1 MKTLILNGSPRDNG
15 NTAFL
20 VNELIQKLDGH
31 VLALKTFESDIQPC
45 SDCRYCFASS
55 GCCVEDDMQFL
66 YDYLEECDNIV
77 LASPIN
83 FTELAGTLLVI
94 MSRLQAIYANK
105 RFLKINP
112 IRKRK
117 KGVIILTGGGDGGCE
132 KAESTA
138 TLLLKCM
145 QADVVAKVYS
155 LKTDTLPA
163 KEDEEAVR
171 GIHELTEELNLAA
184 QENPV

>member
-31 VLALKTFESDIQPC
+31 TLCLKTFDSDIQAC
-45 SDCRYCFASS
+45 CDCRYCFTSP
-55 GCCVEDDMQFL
+55 GCCVQDDMQFL
-66 YDYLEECDNIV
+66 YEYLDECDNVV

-94 MSRLQAIYANK
+94 LSRLQAVYANK
-105 RFLKINP
+105 RFLRMIPVQKH
-112 IRKRK
+112 K
-117 KGVIILTGGGDGGCE
+117 KGIIILTGGGDGGYE

-138 TLLLKCM
+138 ALLLKCM
-145 QADVVAKVYS
+145 GADVTAKIYS

-163 KEDEEAVR
+163 KEDEEAVQR
-171 GIHELTEELNLAA
+171 IYKLAEELNK
-184 QENPV
+184 Q

>member
-15 NTAFL
+15 STAFL
-20 VNELIQKLDGH
+20 VNELIKNLDGH
-31 VLALKTFESDIQPC
+31 VLALKTFDSDIQPC
-45 SDCRYCFASS
+45 CDCRYCFTSP
-55 GCCVEDDMQFL
+55 GCCVQDDMQL
-66 YDYLEECDNIV
+66 IYEYIEECDNIV

-94 MSRLQAIYANK
+94 ASRLQALYANK

-112 IRKRK
+112 IQKRK
-117 KGVIILTGGGDGGCE
+117 KGAIILCGGGDGGAD

-138 TLLLKCM
+138 AILLKSM
-145 QADVVAKVYS
+145 DTDIIAKIYS

-163 KEDEEAVR
+163 KEDQEAIHQVR
-171 GIHELTEELNLAA
+171 ELAVQLNK
-184 QENPV
+184 E

>member
-31 VLALKTFESDIQPC
+31 VLCLKTFDSDIQPC

-55 GCCVEDDMQFL
+55 GCCVQDDMQFI
-66 YDYLEECDNIV
+66 YEYLEECDNIV

-94 MSRLQAIYANK
+94 MSRLQAVYANK
-105 RFLKINP
+105 RFLKINS
-112 IRKRK
+112 IHKRK
-117 KGVIILTGGGDGGCE
+117 KGAIILTGGGDGGCE

-138 TLLLKCM
+138 SILLKCM
-145 QADVVAKVYS
+145 QADVTGKVYS

-163 KEDEEAVR
+163 KEDEEAIC
-171 GIHELTEELNLAA
+171 GILALAEEFNK
-184 QENPV
+184 Q